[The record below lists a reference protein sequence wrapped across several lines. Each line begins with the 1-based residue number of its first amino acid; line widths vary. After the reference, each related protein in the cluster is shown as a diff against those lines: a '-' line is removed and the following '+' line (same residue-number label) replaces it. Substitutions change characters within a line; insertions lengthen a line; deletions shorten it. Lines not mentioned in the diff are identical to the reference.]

1 MVGKENLKW
10 PRKKDKLHN
19 SYRGTAMKFTA
30 MERDSVV
37 VLTLD
42 GEMVG
47 GPDATLLT
55 EKLRDLIKNNKNKI
69 VVDLKRV
76 NYMNSSGLGILI
88 AGLTTV
94 RNSGGDLK
102 LLHLE
107 KRLLDLIKI
116 TKMDRVFSLFED
128 EDKAVDSF
136 VK

>member
-1 MVGKENLKW
+1 
-10 PRKKDKLHN
+10 
-19 SYRGTAMKFTA
+19 MKFTA